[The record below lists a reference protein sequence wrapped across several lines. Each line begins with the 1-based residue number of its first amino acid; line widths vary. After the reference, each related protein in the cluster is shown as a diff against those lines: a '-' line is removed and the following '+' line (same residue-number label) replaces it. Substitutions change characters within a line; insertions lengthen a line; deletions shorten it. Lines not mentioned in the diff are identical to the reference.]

1 MTKPAFASD
10 AIGNVD
16 DTVTIQLGSD
26 QLTVAESWDVH
37 EGILEQP
44 MSWNIR
50 CGWGGTAAEFLS
62 KYPCGTPY
70 SLQVGGVLQ
79 ASGWIDGRRATGSA
93 GATQIVLKGRDP
105 LAAVYDTYVDAN
117 QSFTDSTYT
126 SLVWRVLSY
135 LELVTGTEVDPNQLA
150 TSNEANRQVKAG
162 KVKRIVQIA
171 PPRTVDQ
178 ILTDAN
184 GNDVTGTVHQEIQA
198 NVGERWLS
206 FLRRYLDPAGLILW
220 AAADGTFVLSA
231 PNTQQQ
237 PLYALVRRGVGSR
250 LQGNVVEY
258 EFDDDAT
265 HRHSEAV
272 VYGRGGGRKAGRSKA
287 KGAEVDDELI
297 NNPTGRYEFQPISFR
312 ESNVQNIAQAENYAR
327 RKLAEERRDGW
338 VLRYTIAGHTLP
350 VVGGGGQAVVTP
362 DTMVQVYDEELGID
376 MNLYVESVQRT
387 RSPQTTT
394 RIRLCRPADIIIGAN
409 F

>member
-1 MTKPAFASD
+1 MTQPAYTSD
-10 AIGNVD
+10 AIGNLD
-16 DTVTIQLGSD
+16 DSVSIQLGSD
-26 QLTVAESWDVH
+26 QLMVAESWDVH
-37 EGILEQP
+37 EGMLEQP
-44 MSWNIR
+44 MTWNIR
-50 CGWGGTAAEFLS
+50 VGWGGTAAEFLA
-62 KYPCGTPY
+62 KYPNGTPY
-70 SLQVGGVLQ
+70 SLRVGGVLQ
-79 ASGWIDGRRATGSA
+79 SSGWIDGRRATGSA
-93 GATQIVLKGRDP
+93 GATQIILKGRDP
-105 LAAVYDTYVDAN
+105 LAAVHDTYVDAN

-135 LELVTGTEVDPNQLA
+135 LGLVTGTDVDPAQLA

-162 KVKRIVQIA
+162 KIRKITQIA

-184 GNDVTGTVHQEIQA
+184 GNDTTGTVHQEIQA
-198 NVGERWLS
+198 NVGETWLS

-237 PLYALVRRGVGSR
+237 PLYCIVRRAVGSR
-250 LQGNVVEY
+250 LQGNVVDYDFE
-258 EFDDDAT
+258 DDAT

-272 VYGRGGGRKAGRSKA
+272 VYGRGGGRKSGRSKA
-287 KGAEVDDELI
+287 KGAEVDDDLF

-312 ESNVQNIAQAENYAR
+312 ESNVQNIEQAENYAR
-327 RKLAEERRDGW
+327 RKLAEERRNGW

-362 DTMVQVYDEELGID
+362 DTVVQVYDEELGLND
-376 MNLYVESVQRT
+376 NYYVESVE
-387 RSPQTTT
+387 RSRKPQTVTT
-394 RIRLCRPADIIIGAN
+394 LRLCRLTDIIIGAD
-409 F
+409 